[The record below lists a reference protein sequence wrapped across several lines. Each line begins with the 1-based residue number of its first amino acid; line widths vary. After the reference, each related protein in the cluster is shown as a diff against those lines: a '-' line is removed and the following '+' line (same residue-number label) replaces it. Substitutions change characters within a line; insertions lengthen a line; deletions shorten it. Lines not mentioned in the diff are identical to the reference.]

1 MIRIVNWF
9 AKLVRNN
16 TGVSSK
22 NFFLVVVT
30 LIGCALLIVPA
41 IILMIEVIANK
52 TIATD
57 LNGLAAYVGAVA
69 SLFAT
74 AGLTKAWSEKFECRA
89 RQNQIMENYE
99 SSDSSD
105 NIEIEE

>member
-1 MIRIVNWF
+1 MKRLISWM

-22 NFFLVVVT
+22 NFFLVTVT
-30 LIGCALLIVPA
+30 LIGCILLLVPA
-41 IILMIEVIANK
+41 AILMIEAIANK

-57 LNGLAAYVGAVA
+57 LNGLAAYIGAVA

-74 AGLTKAWSEKFECRA
+74 AGLTKAWSEKYECRN
-89 RQNQIMENYE
+89 RE
-99 SSDSSD
+99 DD
-105 NIEIEE
+105 DKEE

>member
-1 MIRIVNWF
+1 MKRLISWM

-22 NFFLVVVT
+22 NFFLVTVT
-30 LIGCALLIVPA
+30 LIGCVLLLVPA
-41 IILMIEVIANK
+41 AILMIEAIANK

-57 LNGLAAYVGAVA
+57 LNGLAAYIGAVA

-74 AGLTKAWSEKFECRA
+74 AGLTKAWSEKYECRN
-89 RQNQIMENYE
+89 REDE
-99 SSDSSD
+99 D
-105 NIEIEE
+105 NE